1 MTGCF
6 FRVEGGNEKL
16 GNFRRSVWRDQSL
29 QGMATTIT
37 QSTEAQ
43 EPAPQSGTSP
53 PLVFQCSSCSQIVA
67 DSFSWVC
74 SHRQLNSFTTAGTH
88 FLFNQ
93 VSDVVATKGVIVSE
107 ELETSKQGVDLGR

>member
-1 MTGCF
+1 
-6 FRVEGGNEKL
+6 
-16 GNFRRSVWRDQSL
+16 
-29 QGMATTIT
+29 MATTIT

-43 EPAPQSGTSP
+43 DPAPQSGTSP

-88 FLFNQ
+88 FPCGQGF
-93 VSDVVATKGVIVSE
+93 DVVATKGVIVSE
-107 ELETSKQGVDLGR
+107 ELETSKEGVDLGR